1 MILAHTFLG
10 KADVDVHVSEE
21 EIFFLLCV
29 KQSHPVACGNFLL
42 WNLGLSAKSTKGII
56 HVGGMVTQ
64 ITYALGLTSKLL
76 HLTSYCGYT
85 VMDIDFFLYRGL
97 IRRVS
102 FNPNQFRLLI
112 DNETIHYFTLPD
124 PMMTSVHDP
133 ANWTY
138 ALESLGETVDEPRPP
153 PVADYTPSPP
163 SPRTIVFLNNF
174 SLQRP
179 DMYTQLA
186 KLHMA
191 TANFDRRLLTLPCR
205 SRYLI

>member
-1 MILAHTFLG
+1 M
-10 KADVDVHVSEE
+10 
-21 EIFFLLCV
+21 
-29 KQSHPVACGNFLL
+29 ACGNFLL
-42 WNLGLSAKSTKGII
+42 WNLSLTAKSSEGII
-56 HVGGMVTQ
+56 HVGGTVTQ
-64 ITYALGLTSKLL
+64 IASALGLTSKLL

-85 VMDIDFFLYRGL
+85 MMDIDFFLDHGL

-163 SPRTIVFLNNF
+163 SPRTTVFLNNL
-174 SLQRP
+174 SLKCP
-179 DMYTQLA
+179 NMYTQLA
-186 KLHMA
+186 ELCMA
-191 TANFDRRLLTLPCR
+191 TARL
-205 SRYLI
+205 